1 MPTKSILVIISCFD
15 LTNMSVC
22 VCMGIVKK
30 VYEMS
35 ILCCLNVM
43 VLQLFTEY
51 MLIANIVYWNYISTT
66 ILREHS
72 LVRRG
77 STYLKGGLG
86 AV

>member
-1 MPTKSILVIISCFD
+1 M
-15 LTNMSVC
+15 C
-22 VCMGIVKK
+22 VAIVKK
-30 VYEMS
+30 VNEMS

-51 MLIANIVYWNYISTT
+51 MLIANIGYWNYISAT

-72 LVRRG
+72 SVRRG